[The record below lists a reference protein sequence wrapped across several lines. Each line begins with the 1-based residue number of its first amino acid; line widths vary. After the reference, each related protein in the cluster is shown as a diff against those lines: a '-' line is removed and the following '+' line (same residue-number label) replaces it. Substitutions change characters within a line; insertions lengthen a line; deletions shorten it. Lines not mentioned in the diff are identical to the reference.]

1 VAKRTEGEA
10 QAFLHA
16 LEHARKAEIL
26 ALRRIVLDADK
37 RIAEG
42 VKWNSL
48 SFRTEGEMGEWFAT
62 VNLREKQG
70 VGMILHF
77 GAKKNAIA
85 ETGVAIADPEGLL
98 RWLAKD
104 RGAVVFGGG
113 AELKA
118 KKAALQTLL
127 REWIAHV

>member
-1 VAKRTEGEA
+1 MAKRIDGEA
-10 QAFLHA
+10 QAFLDA

-26 ALRRIVLDADK
+26 TLRAIVLGADK

-48 SFRTEGEMGEWFAT
+48 SFRTGGEKGEWFAT

-70 VGMILHF
+70 VGMIVHF
-77 GAKKNAIA
+77 GAKKNAIS
-85 ETGVAIADPEGLL
+85 ESGVAIADPAGLL

-104 RGAVVFGGG
+104 RAVVVFRDG
-113 AELKA
+113 AELTVKT
-118 KKAALQTLL
+118 AALQTLL
-127 REWIAHV
+127 REWITHV